1 MSSSRFQL
9 PSETKKSA
17 TSPTPSELAPPPKK
31 SSDLVVRAT
40 SSLLM
45 AYGFLAIIGLG
56 PIAVIP
62 VIILIMGGVFS
73 ELVRISQKARKERQL
88 PYFRVLPWYFL
99 TTTLSL
105 TTSYNVRGAVLN
117 TFPQTAAFY
126 NSFGLIAFSLNM
138 LGFVGFVMTL
148 RQGMYRYQ
156 FAQFTWM
163 AMSLFAVLQGSLQ
176 VTNMM
181 RGMIWF
187 LLPVSCVVH
196 NDIWAYGWG
205 RSFGRTSLLKL
216 SPKKTVEGFVGA
228 WLFTMLWGFWF
239 AGFLAKF
246 PQLTCPKVDFVSPM
260 ACEPNAMFEFAPVS
274 LPSWVTVAT
283 GGYLTTIEICPVQ
296 YHALVLAAFASLFA
310 PFGGFFASGL
320 KRANKIKDFGD
331 LIPGH
336 GGMTDRMDCQ
346 IMTGFFTYVYLE
358 SFVFGNLTIPG
369 TGPSCPVTAAGML
382 TCINA
387 LAPAARQELMQLLG
401 GAAVGV

>member
-1 MSSSRFQL
+1 MASPRFKL
-9 PSETKKSA
+9 PSETSVDPITNKA
-17 TSPTPSELAPPPKK
+17 PPPPPKK

-40 SSLLM
+40 MSLIM
-45 AYGFLAIIGLG
+45 AYGFLALIGLG
-56 PIAVIP
+56 AVVVLP
-62 VIILIMGGVFS
+62 VILVIMSGIFREIL
-73 ELVRISQKARKERQL
+73 RISQRARKDRQL
-88 PYFRVLPWYFL
+88 PYFRALPWYFL
-99 TTTLSL
+99 TITLLL
-105 TTSYNVRGAVLN
+105 TTAFNIRGALIN
-117 TFPQTAAFY
+117 TYPETQRLY
-126 NSFGLIAFSLNM
+126 NSFGLIAFALYM
-138 LGFVGFVMTL
+138 LGLVMFVLSL

-163 AMSLFAVLQGSLQ
+163 AMTLMFAVVQGSLQ

-205 RSFGRTSLLKL
+205 RSFGRHSLLKL
-216 SPKKTVEGFVGA
+216 SPKKTVEGFLGA
-228 WLFTMLWGFWF
+228 WLFTMIWGFWF

-260 ACEPNAMFEFAPVS
+260 ECVGSPLFEFSPVQ
-274 LPSWVTVAT
+274 LPPWVTSLT
-283 GGYLTTIEICPVQ
+283 GGSLSVIEVCPVQ
-296 YHALVLAAFASLFA
+296 YHALVLSAFASLLA

-320 KRANKIKDFGD
+320 KRAHKIKDFGD

-346 IMTGFFTYVYLE
+346 VMTGFFTYVYLE

-369 TGPSCPVTAAGML
+369 TGPHCPATVEGML
-382 TCINA
+382 GCINS
-387 LAPAARQELMQLLG
+387 LAPSVRQELLKLLG
-401 GAAVGV
+401 DVAVGV